1 MSAGFFDFNR
11 VDGGPT
17 LYASNKTAVTVDV
30 LEVGFIFAICI
41 LAFSFLVILP
51 GVRGIQ
57 RLYFALKVFFSIF
70 VLAVIMLGNFGMEWE
85 VSEVET
91 GVQYKAFHNEEI
103 HATIGVKIG
112 LRAANI
118 TLKGSGPHLN
128 SERIDYNERFWW
140 GGERQWTQGRNFF
153 GPFAGLVN
161 REFRE
166 AQFKGLPYPILWIAE
181 YFTLDGENIRWGRSY
196 RLSGFYTHIMLWT
209 AFPLWILTNILFC
222 MFIRYGAYFMMLT
235 GGVML
240 LGNILFASLRWGPEL
255 AIPIGTTV
263 MRFHY
268 GWCFWITLAVG
279 LITVILG
286 AIILFVDLRFP
297 DLTGTFFGVE
307 SDPDEYYTVEGELT
321 TGTVDIREPSPDDSP
336 SSPKEHSQLMP
347 AAKNGPPTDD
357 AIYENYDAYRRR
369 TDSRG
374 LSRFQK
380 SRKKPVASPRR
391 RTARAARSGPD
402 NVLREEDE
410 TQAEADQGNVAIQM
424 EDIHPQA

>member
-1 MSAGFFDFNR
+1 MGFFDFNR

-30 LEVGFIFAICI
+30 LEIGFIFAICI

-51 GVRGIQ
+51 GVRGMQ

-118 TLKGSGPHLN
+118 TLKGDGKHLN
-128 SERIDYNERFWW
+128 SEKIDYNERFWW

-196 RLSGFYTHIMLWT
+196 RLSGFYAHIMLWT

-240 LGNILFASLRWGPEL
+240 LGNILFAGLRFGPEL
-255 AIPIGTTV
+255 KIPIGTTI
-263 MRFHY
+263 MTFHY
-268 GWCFWITLAVG
+268 GWCFWLTLAVG
-279 LITVILG
+279 LICVILG
-286 AIILFVDLRFP
+286 AIILFIDLRLP

-321 TGTVDIREPSPDDSP
+321 TGTVDISEASPDDSP
-336 SSPKEHSQLMP
+336 KEVSRLVP
-347 AAKNGPPTDD
+347 SKNGPPTDD
-357 AIYENYDAYRRR
+357 NAIYENYENPYRRR
-369 TDSRG
+369 ISTRG
-374 LSRFQK
+374 VSRFQK
-380 SRKKPVASPRR
+380 SRKKPVAAPRR
-391 RTARAARSGPD
+391 RTARSTPSSGLHPD
-402 NVLREEDE
+402 SAIREEPE
-410 TQAEADQGNVAIQM
+410 AEADQGGNVAIQM
-424 EDIHPQA
+424 EDIQAQA

>member
-1 MSAGFFDFNR
+1 MPAKLRIS
-11 VDGGPT
+11 
-17 LYASNKTAVTVDV
+17 
-30 LEVGFIFAICI
+30 
-41 LAFSFLVILP
+41 
-51 GVRGIQ
+51 
-57 RLYFALKVFFSIF
+57 FALKVFFSIF

-103 HATIGVKIG
+103 HAKIGVKIG
-112 LRAANI
+112 LRGANI
-118 TLKGSGPHLN
+118 TLKGDGPHLN
-128 SERIDYNERFWW
+128 SETIDYNERFWW

-181 YFTLDGENIRWGRSY
+181 YFTLDGESIRWGRSY

-235 GGVML
+235 GAVML
-240 LGNILFASLRWGPEL
+240 LGNILFAGLRWGPEL
-255 AIPIGTTV
+255 KIPIGTTI
-263 MRFHY
+263 MTFHY
-268 GWCFWITLAVG
+268 GWCFWLTLAVG
-279 LITVILG
+279 LIIVILG
-286 AIILFVDLRFP
+286 AIILFIDLRLP
-297 DLTGTFFGVE
+297 DLTGAFFGVE

-321 TGTVDIREPSPDDSP
+321 TDDSP
-336 SSPKEHSQLMP
+336 SSPKEASRLVPP
-347 AAKNGPPTDD
+347 ATNGGDD
-357 AIYENYDAYRRR
+357 AIYENYEPYRRR
-369 TDSRG
+369 TDTRG

-391 RTARAARSGPD
+391 RTARATRSTGLHPD
-402 NVLREEDE
+402 SSIREEE
-410 TQAEADQGNVAIQM
+410 EPAPEAGNVAIQM
-424 EDIHPQA
+424 EDIQAQA